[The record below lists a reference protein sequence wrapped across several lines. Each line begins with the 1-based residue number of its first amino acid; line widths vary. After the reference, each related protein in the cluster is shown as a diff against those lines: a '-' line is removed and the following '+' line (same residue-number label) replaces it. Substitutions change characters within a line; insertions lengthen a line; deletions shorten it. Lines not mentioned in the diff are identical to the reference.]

1 MAKIADDIG
10 LGDKY
15 KNVKGAPT
23 QSTGQKLWKFYE
35 RMKKKLAEGD
45 KNG

>member
-15 KNVKGAPT
+15 KNVKGTPT
-23 QSTGQKLWKFYE
+23 QTTGQKLWKFYE

>member
-23 QSTGQKLWKFYE
+23 QTIGQKLWKFYE